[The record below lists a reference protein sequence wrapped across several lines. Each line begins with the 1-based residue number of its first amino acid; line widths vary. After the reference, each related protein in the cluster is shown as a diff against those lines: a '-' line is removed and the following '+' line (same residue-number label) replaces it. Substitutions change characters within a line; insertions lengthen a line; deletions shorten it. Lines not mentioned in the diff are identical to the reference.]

1 MFPQLHQ
8 FVTVLSALPQQG
20 PTADRAV
27 GCDAMSVREDCRHY
41 SSRTVASGDV
51 VQRCKVDFAA
61 TAPFACPED
70 CLFFESRVITDASWR
85 RGPDTPR

>member
-1 MFPQLHQ
+1 MFPQLSQ
-8 FVTVLSALPQQG
+8 LVTSTLG
-20 PTADRAV
+20 PPWQASRGVADRRL
-27 GCDAMSVREDCRHY
+27 GLMTVREDCRHY
-41 SSRTVASGDV
+41 SSRTVSSGDV

-85 RGPDTPR
+85 RGPDPQG

>member
-1 MFPQLHQ
+1 MAQVVPRPRERGGTPRRL
-8 FVTVLSALPQQG
+8 TV
-20 PTADRAV
+20 
-27 GCDAMSVREDCRHY
+27 MSVREDCRHY
-41 SSRTVASGDV
+41 SSRTVGSGDV

>member
-1 MFPQLHQ
+1 M
-8 FVTVLSALPQQG
+8 T
-20 PTADRAV
+20 
-27 GCDAMSVREDCRHY
+27 VREDCRHY
-41 SSRTVASGDV
+41 SSRTVGAGDL

-85 RGPDTPR
+85 RGPDTGR